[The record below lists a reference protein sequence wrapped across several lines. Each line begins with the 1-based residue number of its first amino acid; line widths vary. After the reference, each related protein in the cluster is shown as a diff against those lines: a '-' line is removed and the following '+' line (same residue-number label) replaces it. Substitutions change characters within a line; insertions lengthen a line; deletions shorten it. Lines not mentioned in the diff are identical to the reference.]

1 MTEAFETA
9 TPTRPSRWTG
19 TWPTNTAWI
28 VVGAITGFGLLV
40 GATAATGGTWQEA
53 TAEDPATTV
62 GVAALCYLAA
72 AVTGVRWAG
81 WLAVVPASAI
91 PVVSELADLP
101 RWIPFALVGLVL
113 VGVGL
118 ARRRAATWPQA
129 AAMVGFFG
137 VAAVAL
143 YLDPRL
149 GLVLAGL
156 ALAAHAAWD
165 LVHYRRDIVVNRSL
179 ALWCIGLDL
188 TLGGICVVL
197 AL

>member
-9 TPTRPSRWTG
+9 ARARPSRWTG
-19 TWPTNTAWI
+19 TWPANTAW
-28 VVGAITGFGLLV
+28 VVLGAITGFGLLI
-40 GATAATGGTWQEA
+40 GATAATGGSWQEA
-53 TAEDPATTV
+53 TAEEPATIV

-81 WLAVVPASAI
+81 WVAVIPASAI
-91 PVVSELADLP
+91 PVVSELGDLP
-101 RWIPFALVGLVL
+101 RWIPFALVGVVL
-113 VGVGL
+113 AGVGL
-118 ARRRAATWPQA
+118 ARGRAATWPQT
-129 AAMVGFFG
+129 AAMIGYFG

-165 LVHYRRDIVVNRSL
+165 LVHYRRDVVVNRSL
-179 ALWCIGLDL
+179 ALWCIGLDV
-188 TLGGICVVL
+188 TAGAICVAL
-197 AL
+197 AF

>member
-9 TPTRPSRWTG
+9 APARPSPWTG

-28 VVGAITGFGLLV
+28 VLGMLTGFGLLV
-40 GATAATGGTWQEA
+40 AGTALAGGTWQDA
-53 TAEDPATTV
+53 VAEDPTTAV

-72 AVTGVRWAG
+72 AVTGVRWTG
-81 WLAVVPASAI
+81 WLVALLASAI
-91 PVVSELADLP
+91 PVVSELAGMP
-101 RWIPFALVGLVL
+101 RWIAFVL
-113 VGVGL
+113 VGVVLAGTGL
-118 ARRRAATWPQA
+118 ARGRRATWPQA
-129 AAMVGFFG
+129 AAMAGYFG

-143 YLDPRL
+143 YVEPSV
-149 GLVLAGL
+149 GLALAGL
-156 ALAAHAAWD
+156 ALAAHAGWD

-188 TLGGICVVL
+188 TMGGICVAL

>member
-9 TPTRPSRWTG
+9 AGTRPSRWTG

-28 VVGAITGFGLLV
+28 VIGAITGFGLLV

-53 TAEDPATTV
+53 TAEEPTTIV

-81 WLAVVPASAI
+81 WVAVIPASAI
-91 PVVSELADLP
+91 PVVSELGDLP
-101 RWIPFALVGLVL
+101 RWIPFALVGVVL
-113 VGVGL
+113 AGVGL
-118 ARRRAATWPQA
+118 ARGRAATWPQT
-129 AAMVGFFG
+129 AAMIGYFG

-165 LVHYRRDIVVNRSL
+165 LVHYRRDVVVNRSL
-179 ALWCIGLDL
+179 ALWCIGLDV
-188 TLGGICVVL
+188 TAGAICVAI

>member
-1 MTEAFETA
+1 MTEAYETA
-9 TPTRPSRWTG
+9 ARPRPSRWTG
-19 TWPTNTAWI
+19 TWPTNIAWI
-28 VVGAITGFGLLV
+28 VVGAVTGFGLLV
-40 GATAATGGTWQEA
+40 GATAATGGTWRDA
-53 TAEDPATTV
+53 TAEDPATAV

-101 RWIPFALVGLVL
+101 RWLPFALVGVVL
-113 VGVGL
+113 AGVGL
-118 ARRRAATWPQA
+118 ARGRAATGPQT
-129 AAMVGFFG
+129 AAMIGYFG

-143 YLDPRL
+143 YLDPRV

-165 LVHYRRDIVVNRSL
+165 LVHYRRDVVVNRSL

-188 TLGGICVVL
+188 TLGGICVAL

>member
-1 MTEAFETA
+1 MTEASETA
-9 TPTRPSRWTG
+9 ARTRPSRWTG

-91 PVVSELADLP
+91 PVLSELADLP
-101 RWIPFALVGLVL
+101 RWIPFALVGLAL

-188 TLGGICVVL
+188 TLGGICVAL